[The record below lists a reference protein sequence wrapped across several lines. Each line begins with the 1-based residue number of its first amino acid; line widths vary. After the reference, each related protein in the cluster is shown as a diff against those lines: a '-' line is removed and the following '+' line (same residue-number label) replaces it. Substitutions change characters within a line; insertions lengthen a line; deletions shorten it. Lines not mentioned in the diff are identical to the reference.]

1 MMDAFPNA
9 MIHRATSD
17 PCSVDEFFVI
27 EKRIRRCRYEL
38 QPLPST
44 ASKGIVQL
52 NLTAASGRVFHKDER
67 FGIQHDFRTP

>member
-1 MMDAFPNA
+1 
-9 MIHRATSD
+9 
-17 PCSVDEFFVI
+17 
-27 EKRIRRCRYEL
+27 
-38 QPLPST
+38 LPST